1 MELDLQVKVE
11 DEEFS
16 SFVSELFDHH
26 QDICDVKFV
35 LPRRRRRSTDDE
47 AEAVVDIVRA
57 HNVVVCQS
65 SVHSNLLRELFE
77 KNKEKRDFEF
87 CVRIQVQVDVS
98 VTALQL
104 FVKCLYGKLKGKIC
118 DIELLTELLDLVN
131 HFRVPFTFIE
141 DNLPL
146 KPSDFLAVSERFLD
160 KTLKTT
166 TSSPL
171 SKNLK
176 RSS

>member
-1 MELDLQVKVE
+1 MGKLKFFYCLIKFCPMELDLQVKVE

-35 LPRRRRRSTDDE
+35 LPRRRRRSADDE

-87 CVRIQVQVDVS
+87 CVRIQVQ
-98 VTALQL
+98 
-104 FVKCLYGKLKGKIC
+104 
-118 DIELLTELLDLVN
+118 
-131 HFRVPFTFIE
+131 
-141 DNLPL
+141 
-146 KPSDFLAVSERFLD
+146 PSDFLAVSERFLD
-160 KTLKTT
+160 
-166 TSSPL
+166 
-171 SKNLK
+171 
-176 RSS
+176 